1 MERGA
6 ELFKDDILRGIS
18 LAIKNVSL
26 KNFLY
31 TFVLVREGQ
40 IFKKVIL
47 ELVTWPNQ
55 YFSLR
60 KLSSFYFLY

>member
-6 ELFKDDILRGIS
+6 VLFKDDILRGIS

-47 ELVTWPNQ
+47 ELVT
-55 YFSLR
+55 
-60 KLSSFYFLY
+60 

>member
-31 TFVLVREGQ
+31 TCFGKRGAD
-40 IFKKVIL
+40 F
-47 ELVTWPNQ
+47 
-55 YFSLR
+55 
-60 KLSSFYFLY
+60 